1 MDIPNVV
8 LPVFAVIVTGWLAGA
23 VGYLPRTL
31 AGPLVGFAYNVAMPA
46 LIFVTIA
53 PEPVRELLDWGFLA
67 AFGGGSILC
76 FAAVFAVA
84 HARASSGPTSSGLG
98 SNAMYAA
105 AASMTNTGF
114 VALPILQALYGP
126 RGVLPAAIA
135 TVFVAVAMFPILIV
149 LLEMDRRRRPGG
161 IGALALANRVV
172 TNPLMISTILGLAWS
187 IGGLPVPAAFAAYA
201 TIFADALT
209 PCALFSIGLGL
220 SFAGLRGDLVATA
233 WLAVGKLV
241 VMPLV
246 VYGLCLACRVDPF
259 YTVAAVVCAAVPT
272 AKTAYVLAGE
282 YRVEES
288 MVAATISITTLLS
301 VVTLLGWLYALS

>member
-8 LPVFAVIVTGWLAGA
+8 LPVFAVILTGWLAGA

-31 AGPLVGFAYNVAMPA
+31 SGPLVGFAYNVAMPA

-53 PEPVRELLDWGFLA
+53 PEPVSGLLDWGFLA
-67 AFGGGSILC
+67 AFGGGSLLC
-76 FAAVFAVA
+76 FAAVFAI
-84 HARASSGPTSSGLG
+84 ARVRGGDGLG
-98 SNAMYAA
+98 SSAMLGAT
-105 AASMTNTGF
+105 ASMTNTGF
-114 VALPILQALYGP
+114 VALPILQAMYGP

-135 TVFVAVAMFPILIV
+135 TVFVAVVMFPILIV
-149 LLEMDRRRRPGG
+149 LLEMDGRRRTGRL
-161 IGALALANRVV
+161 GALALANRVM
-172 TNPLMISTILGLAWS
+172 TNPLMISTILALVWS
-187 IGGLPVPAAFAAYA
+187 IGGLPIPAAFAAYA

-233 WLAVGKLV
+233 WLSVLKLV
-241 VMPLV
+241 VMPLI

-259 YTVAAVVCAAVPT
+259 YTIAAVVCAAVPT

-282 YRVEES
+282 YHVEEH
-288 MVAATISITTLLS
+288 MVASTISITTLLS
-301 VVTLLGWLYALS
+301 VATLLGWLYVLS